1 MKLLSM
7 INRNTISIKINIK
20 CSGWPNCT
28 SHVMVN
34 MLASNVVDRG
44 FKFQSGQT
52 IKLMFAA
59 TLLSMLH

>member
-7 INRNTISIKINIK
+7 INRNTISIKINIQ

-34 MLASNVVDRG
+34 MLAQLCNRHEMMMSA
-44 FKFQSGQT
+44 
-52 IKLMFAA
+52 M
-59 TLLSMLH
+59 